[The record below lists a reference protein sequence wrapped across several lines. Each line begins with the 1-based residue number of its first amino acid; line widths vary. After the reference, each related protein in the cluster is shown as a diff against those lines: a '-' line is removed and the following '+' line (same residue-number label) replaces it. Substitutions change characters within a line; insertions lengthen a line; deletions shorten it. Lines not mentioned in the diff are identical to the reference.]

1 MLPSQYPNQDEDPV
15 VPSSMPH
22 GTQECGSSES
32 NFLVSSDELD
42 GESLK
47 LVDLADQMKEL
58 ISAQDSI
65 CQELKSVRKLIRKQQ
80 TASQKSVKRESHLKK
95 KLEEATTS
103 ESYRIGHFIVCVLKS
118 PVTLLKLARRAS
130 ETVTPGQDS
139 SSLEKIVKPV
149 SNSQKE
155 HLNRVLLIVLID
167 VSDQECDIAIRE
179 ILDLKL
185 MLGGFDPVFIT
196 DSNAL
201 TRLVQAGVQ
210 WERLVGRASWAVAG
224 SDLRWE
230 EYISNE
236 LQRIRAV
243 YGQASIFFHP
253 LSKITL
259 SSGMVNFLF
268 QMESAELS
276 TTGDSA
282 SFVGQSIDALNLRD
296 SLESLK
302 RVVR

>member
-15 VPSSMPH
+15 VPSSMDH
-22 GTQECGSSES
+22 GTQESASSES
-32 NFLVSSDELD
+32 NVLVSSDELD
-42 GESLK
+42 GETLK
-47 LVDLADQMKEL
+47 FVDLADQMKEL

-65 CQELKSVRKLIRKQQ
+65 RQELKSVRKLIRKQQ
-80 TASQKSVKRESHLKK
+80 AASQKSVKRESHLKK

-103 ESYRIGHFIVCVLKS
+103 KSYRIGHFIVCVLKS
-118 PVTLLKLARRAS
+118 PVTLLKLVRRAS
-130 ETVTPGQDS
+130 GTVTPGQDS
-139 SSLEKIVKPV
+139 SSLEKFVKPV
-149 SNSQKE
+149 SNSQRG
-155 HLNRVLLIVLID
+155 HLERVLLIVFID
-167 VSDQECDIAIRE
+167 MSDQECDIAIRE

-196 DSNAL
+196 DSNDL
-201 TRLVQAGVQ
+201 TRFVQAGVQ
-210 WERLVGRASWAVAG
+210 WERLVDRASWAVAG

-236 LQRIRAV
+236 LQRIRSV

-259 SSGMVNFLF
+259 SSGMINFFF
-268 QMESAELS
+268 QMESADLS
-276 TTGDSA
+276 ATGDSA
-282 SFVGQSIDALNLRD
+282 SFVGQSIDALNLRE